1 MSTKD
6 IATEDCSWPTNANF
20 HLKSFSYLYMCKS
33 ICPLVFCSFRKLHYK
48 SVAKSSEDTY
58 LCFGGMVGM
67 ETRTLSGK
75 YYTTSNIR
83 PPPSKD
89 DAFLS
94 ITRKTFGT
102 AYYLRLIQI
111 SYLENNLFPSLSCS
125 LIDKEKIEMSALFR
139 SLTVQSQDI
148 RGIMQLS
155 SAHSTAVNSFIV
167 VVFVSLP

>member
-20 HLKSFSYLYMCKS
+20 QFKSFSYLYMCKP
-33 ICPLVFCSFRKLHYK
+33 ICPSVFCSFRKLHYK

-75 YYTTSNIR
+75 YHTTSNIC

-125 LIDKEKIEMSALFR
+125 LIDKEK
-139 SLTVQSQDI
+139 
-148 RGIMQLS
+148 
-155 SAHSTAVNSFIV
+155 
-167 VVFVSLP
+167 